1 MIRHRHRMAAAL
13 CAVGLIAVSCGS
25 DSEDSAD
32 TAAPAGTAAP
42 AAPADTAAPADSAAG
57 TTPAAGGDTGATLK
71 DGEFGENFT
80 PDPTIL
86 ATGLGGAGSLPTEE
100 RARNVALATITR
112 ASTTVDEDLALK
124 CWKDNGCD
132 TGTGGKL
139 KVGLADGFGGNIARQ
154 IFKMEFILQALTYP
168 EIGHIAY
175 TDANLDTQKA
185 ISDVQS
191 FAAQD
196 YDVIVSYPDAGEA
209 LVPAYKAATGQGAK
223 VVLWSGAKIGAPGS
237 DYLTYSGSD
246 QCALAHAWGEQ
257 FAKSLPDGGDIAI
270 ILGAPGNPTDPLEEK
285 CLRETLPSNINIVAK
300 QGTAWSRDAYQQ
312 ATSAILA
319 EHPDIKGIV
328 GAYGDAFVGCD
339 PGIRGRRHQD
349 GWSRH
354 HAPVRRQPVPLRME
368 GRGRCHRLVHLRGV
382 APRGARGDDVG
393 DDEHRRVRGA
403 LRDRLRRAAEEGQQR
418 LVPHRHPARRIAFE
432 PGAARAAS
440 EDVPGLMHFDLVE
453 TVGGAIGAAHRG
465 FWRRTV

>member
-32 TAAPAGTAAP
+32 TAAPADTS
-42 AAPADTAAPADSAAG
+42 AAPADTAAPAETAAG
-57 TTPAAGGDTGATLK
+57 TTPASGGETGATLK
-71 DGEFGENFT
+71 DGEFGENYT
-80 PDPTIL
+80 PDATIL

-112 ASTTVDEDLALK
+112 ASTKVDEDLALK
-124 CWKDNGCD
+124 CWNDNGCD
-132 TGTGGKL
+132 TGSGGSL

-285 CLRETLPSNINIVAK
+285 CLRETLPANINIVAK

-328 GAYGDAFVGCD
+328 GAYGDAFVGAIRAYEAA
-339 PGIRGRRHQD
+339 GIKMDGLVTMHQSD
-349 GWSRH
+349 DNPFLCAWKDAGGVTDSYTYV
-354 HAPVRRQPVPLRME
+354 ALLLE
-368 GRGRCHRLVHLRGV
+368 GRAAMTSAMMSIAGYEVPSEIVFGV
-382 APRGARGDDVG
+382 QLKKVNNDSCRTDIPPDGSPSS
-393 DDEHRRVRGA
+393 
-403 LRDRLRRAAEEGQQR
+403 
-418 LVPHRHPARRIAFE
+418 LVPPELQAKMF
-432 PGAARAAS
+432 PG
-440 EDVPGLMHFDLVE
+440 
-453 TVGGAIGAAHRG
+453 
-465 FWRRTV
+465 

>member
-25 DSEDSAD
+25 DSKESAD
-32 TAAPAGTAAP
+32 TAATADTS

-57 TTPAAGGDTGATLK
+57 TTPASEGETGATLK
-71 DGEFGENFT
+71 DGEYGENYT
-80 PDPTIL
+80 PDPEVL

-124 CWKDNGCD
+124 CWNDNGCD

-168 EIGHIAY
+168 DIGHIAY

-209 LVPAYKAATGQGAK
+209 LVPAYSAATGQGAK
-223 VVLWSGAKIGAPGS
+223 VVLWSGAKIGTPGT

-246 QCALAHAWGEQ
+246 QCELAHRWGEQ
-257 FAKSLPDGGDIAI
+257 FGKSLPDGGDIAI

-285 CLRETLPSNINIVAK
+285 CLKETLPANITIVAK

-328 GAYGDAFVGCD
+328 GAYADAFVGSIRAYEAA
-339 PGIRGRRHQD
+339 GIPMDGLVTMHQSD
-349 GWSRH
+349 DNPFLCAWKDAGGVTDSYTYV
-354 HAPVRRQPVPLRME
+354 ALLLE
-368 GRGRCHRLVHLRGV
+368 GRAAMTSAMMSIAGYDVPSEIIFGV
-382 APRGARGDDVG
+382 QLKTVNNDSCRTDIPPDGSPSS
-393 DDEHRRVRGA
+393 
-403 LRDRLRRAAEEGQQR
+403 
-418 LVPHRHPARRIAFE
+418 LVPPELQAKMFPA
-432 PGAARAAS
+432 
-440 EDVPGLMHFDLVE
+440 
-453 TVGGAIGAAHRG
+453 
-465 FWRRTV
+465 